1 MTLFPSTK
9 SQVSAENNVT
19 TIHLDASGNMTT
31 GSAAV
36 AAQQHTT
43 PRGSLSSSWFIVSG
57 PSAFEVYRKPQQ
69 QSHSRGSQSPPQ
81 PPPPL
86 VASRSVESSSLDYEK
101 RISALSDN
109 LRQVR
114 FKNTEV
120 ANGPDVL
127 KHLKEQNLLLLRI
140 CSDLS
145 EELLQIQQKREDIRI
160 KIELQEQS
168 LGASVATVVGNGG
181 GQQQVTSGSAGPS
194 SNNLA

>member
-1 MTLFPSTK
+1 MYHLFYP
-9 SQVSAENNVT
+9 QVSADNNVT

-31 GSAAV
+31 AH
-36 AAQQHTT
+36 QQTT

-57 PSAFEVYRKPQQ
+57 PSAFEVYRKPPQQ
-69 QSHSRGSQSPPQ
+69 NHSRGSQSPPH

-140 CSDLS
+140 CGDLS

-160 KIELQEQS
+160 KIELQEQN
-168 LGASVATVVGNGG
+168 LGASGAPVGSGGPQVA
-181 GQQQVTSGSAGPS
+181 GSNVGPS
-194 SNNLA
+194 NHLA